1 MFNTKYRFNQVDP
14 SLDSSRVVFEFEKE
28 TLIDDF
34 KKSNMKMY
42 TISKDNII
50 CKDLNAKVDDIIC
63 IKNHLVK
70 KYRRVI

>member
-1 MFNTKYRFNQVDP
+1 LIK
-14 SLDSSRVVFEFEKE
+14 FEKE

-34 KKSNMKMY
+34 KKSNIKIY
-42 TISKDNII
+42 SISKDNII

-63 IKNHLVK
+63 IRNHLVK